1 MKFRFVISV
10 LLFFLCTSLYSKSP
24 DNDDSQ
30 ITETQYVPLQTNY
43 NLTVGYNIDPKFTHN
58 YFQGKLMVDLAEGWF
73 NRFGFL
79 SAIGGEIGF
88 SQNDTNSS
96 SFIATL
102 YAPGLGFSYRIFKGL
117 VASTGVYFTQTW
129 YRTKEVND
137 LITVNTLVYSNGL
150 AVPVNIRYYFNDYIA
165 VLASANFMFHPWVP
179 IQNENGKNSS
189 IYDVVT
195 QVNIGVTFS
204 VPSRQL

>member
-1 MKFRFVISV
+1 
-10 LLFFLCTSLYSKSP
+10 
-24 DNDDSQ
+24 
-30 ITETQYVPLQTNY
+30 
-43 NLTVGYNIDPKFTHN
+43 
-58 YFQGKLMVDLAEGWF
+58 MVDLAEGWF

-88 SQNDTNSS
+88 SQNDINSS

-129 YRTKEVND
+129 YRTKEEND

-195 QVNIGVTFS
+195 QINIGVTFS

>member
-24 DNDDSQ
+24 DNDESQ
-30 ITETQYVPLQTNY
+30 MTEARYVPLQTNY
-43 NLTVGYNIDPKFTHN
+43 NLTAGYNIDPKFSHN
-58 YFQGKLMVDLAEGWF
+58 YFQGKIMIDLAEGWL

-79 SAIGGEIGF
+79 SAIGGEFGF
-88 SQNDTNSS
+88 SQNESDSS

-117 VASTGVYFTQTW
+117 VASTGVYFIQTW

-137 LITVNTLVYSNGL
+137 LISVNTIVYSNGL

-165 VLASANFMFHPWVP
+165 VLVSGNFMFHPWVP
-179 IQNENGKNSS
+179 IQNENGKNNSV
-189 IYDVVT
+189 YDVVT
-195 QVNIGVTFS
+195 QLNIGVTFS

>member
-10 LLFFLCTSLYSKSP
+10 LLFFLCTSLYSKTP
-24 DNDDSQ
+24 DDDSQ
-30 ITETQYVPLQTNY
+30 KTEAQYFPLQTNF
-43 NLTVGYNIDPKFTHN
+43 NLSVGYNIDPKFSRN
-58 YFQGKLMVDLAEGWF
+58 YLQGKIMIDLAEGWL

-88 SQNDTNSS
+88 SQNDVDSS

-102 YAPGLGFSYRIFKGL
+102 YAPGLGFSYHVFQKLVVSSGL
-117 VASTGVYFTQTW
+117 YFTQTW
-129 YRTKEVND
+129 YRTKEENE
-137 LITVNTLVYSNGL
+137 LNTVNTVVYSNGL
-150 AVPVNIRYYFNDYIA
+150 AVPLNIRYYINDYIA

-179 IQNENGKNSS
+179 IQNENGKNNS

-204 VPSRQL
+204 IPSRQF